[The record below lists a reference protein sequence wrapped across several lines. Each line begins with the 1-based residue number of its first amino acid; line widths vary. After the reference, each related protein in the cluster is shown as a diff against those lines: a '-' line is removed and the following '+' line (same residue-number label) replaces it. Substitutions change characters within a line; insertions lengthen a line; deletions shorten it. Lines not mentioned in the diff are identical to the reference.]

1 MNGIVYKLKMS
12 NMKTFTVS
20 GIIIITGIIGLSFQI
35 KNNFCNFFDSTAEV
49 KELPVA
55 TNAAFKRGEKLSFRL
70 SYGFIDAGVA
80 TLAVTDENLEF
91 GNRSTFHV
99 VGLGSSSGVSDWF
112 FKVRDRYESYI
123 DEKALVPWMFIRRVD
138 EGGYKFSQDYVF
150 NHYDNKV
157 KTAPD
162 KVFDVTPNIQ
172 DMISAFYN
180 ARNLDLSQAKVGDV
194 YTVDCFLDE
203 KIFPIKIKFVGRE
216 NVKNDLGTFRCL
228 KFRPIVQSGRI
239 FKHEEDLNIWISDD
253 ANHIPIKGQADILFG
268 SVKVQL
274 TDYSGLANPL
284 AKIK

>member
-1 MNGIVYKLKMS
+1 
-12 NMKTFTVS
+12 MKTFTVS

>member
-1 MNGIVYKLKMS
+1 
-12 NMKTFTVS
+12 MKNIAVVA
-20 GIIIITGIIGLSFQI
+20 GIITIMGIAGMSFQN
-35 KNNFCNFFDSTAEV
+35 KNNFSDFKDNNIEV
-49 KELPVA
+49 KELPMVV
-55 TNAAFKRGEKLSFRL
+55 NSAFKRGEKLSFHL
-70 SYGFIDAGVA
+70 SYGFIDAGIA

-91 GNRSTFHV
+91 AKRSTFHV
-99 VGLGSSSGVSDWF
+99 VGLGSSCGISDWF

-150 NHYDNKV
+150 NHYNNKV

-180 ARNLDLSQAKVGDV
+180 ARNLDLSQAKVGDT
-194 YTVDCFLDE
+194 YSVDCSLDE
-203 KIFPIKIKFVGRE
+203 KTFPIKIKFVGRE
-216 NVKNDLGTFRCL
+216 NIKNSLGTFKCL
-228 KFRPIVQSGRI
+228 KFRPIVQAGRI

-268 SVKVQL
+268 SVKVEL
-274 TDYSGLANPL
+274 TDYAGLANPI
-284 AKIK
+284 AKLK

>member
-1 MNGIVYKLKMS
+1 MNKIA
-12 NMKTFTVS
+12 FA
-20 GIIIITGIIGLSFQI
+20 GIITIAGIAGLSFQS
-35 KNNFCNFFDSTAEV
+35 KNTFSDFSDDTVEA
-49 KELPVA
+49 KELPIA

-70 SYGFIDAGVA
+70 SYGFIDAAVA
-80 TLAVTDENLEF
+80 SLTVTDENLEF

-99 VGLGSSSGVSDWF
+99 VGLGSSSGMSDWF

-123 DEKALVPWMFIRRVD
+123 DEKAMVPWMFIRRVD

-150 NHYDNKV
+150 NQYTNKV
-157 KTAPD
+157 KTEKE

-180 ARNLDLSQAKVGDV
+180 ARNLDLSQAKAGDIF
-194 YTVDCFLDE
+194 TVDCFLDE

-216 NVKNDLGTFRCL
+216 NVKNDLGTFKCL
-228 KFRPIVQSGRI
+228 KFRPIVQKGRI

-253 ANHIPIKGQADILFG
+253 ANHIPVKGQANILFG
-268 SVKVQL
+268 SIKVEL

>member
-1 MNGIVYKLKMS
+1 MLSINLKIQA
-12 NMKTFTVS
+12 MKKVTVA
-20 GIIIITGIIGLSFQI
+20 GVITILGVAGLSFQG
-35 KNNFCNFFDSTAEV
+35 KNNFPDFVDDNAEA
-49 KELPVA
+49 KELPAA
-55 TNAAFKRGEKLSFRL
+55 TNIAFKRGEKLSFRL
-70 SYGFIDAGVA
+70 SYGFIDAAVA

-99 VGLGSSSGVSDWF
+99 VGIGSSSGVSDWF

-150 NHYDNKV
+150 NHYNNKV
-157 KTAPD
+157 KTDKD

-180 ARNLDLSQAKVGDV
+180 ARNLDLSQAKAGDT

-216 NVKNDLGTFRCL
+216 NVKNDLGTFKCL
-228 KFRPIVQSGRI
+228 KFRPIVQKGRI

-253 ANHIPIKGQADILFG
+253 ANHIPIKGQANILFG
-268 SVKVQL
+268 SVKVEL
-274 TDYSGLANPL
+274 TDYSGLANPV

>member
-1 MNGIVYKLKMS
+1 
-12 NMKTFTVS
+12 MKKVAVA
-20 GIIIITGIIGLSFQI
+20 GIITILGVAGLSFQG
-35 KNNFCNFFDSTAEV
+35 KNNFSDFSDDNAEA
-49 KELPVA
+49 KELPAA
-55 TNAAFKRGEKLSFRL
+55 TNIAFKRGEKLSFRL
-70 SYGFIDAGVA
+70 SYGFIDAAVA

-91 GNRSTFHV
+91 GKRSTFHV
-99 VGLGSSSGVSDWF
+99 VGIGSSSGVSDWF
-112 FKVRDRYESYI
+112 FRVRDRYESYI

-150 NHYDNKV
+150 NHYSNKV
-157 KTAPD
+157 KTEKD

-180 ARNLDLSQAKVGDV
+180 ARNLDLSQAKAGDT

-216 NVKNDLGTFRCL
+216 NVKNDLGTFKCL
-228 KFRPIVQSGRI
+228 KFRPIVQKGRI

-268 SVKVQL
+268 SVKVEL
-274 TDYSGLANPL
+274 TDYTGLANPI